1 MDQRTP
7 CQQCTNHQWS
17 QFLHTSFAHLIESS
31 GESFLPGTLYVLAT
45 PIGNLADITA
55 RGLAALTAAD
65 VVCAEDTRVTG
76 QLLKAYGLHAPKLVS
91 LREHN
96 ERAMAEQVIG
106 WLREGLKVVQ
116 VSDAGTPAISD
127 PGARLVE
134 AVRAADLPVC
144 PLPGASAVVTALS
157 ASGLTAPSFL
167 FHGFLAPKSGE
178 RRRQLAQWRQA
189 AYSVVCYE
197 APHRIL
203 DTLQDIVAELG
214 PERNLFLA
222 RELTKTFETLR
233 TLPAQDMLTFV
244 SDDANQQ
251 RGEFVLVIDA
261 APPQPQNEGLSADTL
276 HTLAILAAELPTK
289 QAAALAA
296 QLTGA
301 NKKALYD
308 HAL

>member
-1 MDQRTP
+1 M
-7 CQQCTNHQWS
+7 
-17 QFLHTSFAHLIESS
+17 HTSFARLIESS
-31 GESFLPGTLYVLAT
+31 GDSFLPGTLYVLAT
-45 PIGNLADITA
+45 PIGNLADISA
-55 RGLAALTAAD
+55 RGIAALTAAD

-76 QLLKAYGLHAPKLVS
+76 QLLKAYGLHAPRLVS

-134 AVRAADLPVC
+134 AVRGAGLPVC
-144 PLPGASAVVTALS
+144 PLPGASAVITALS
-157 ASGLTAPSFL
+157 ASGLTTPSFL
-167 FHGFLAPKSGE
+167 FHGFLPPKSGE
-178 RRRQLAQWRQA
+178 RRRTLAQWREA
-189 AYSVVCYE
+189 SYSVVCYE
-197 APHRIL
+197 APHRII

-214 PERNLFLA
+214 TERRLFLA

-233 TLPAQDMLTFV
+233 TLPAGDMLAFV
-244 SDDANQQ
+244 QSDSNQQ
-251 RGEFVLVIDA
+251 RGEFVLIIDA
-261 APPQPQNEGLSADTL
+261 AAAEEAEDGLAPEVR
-276 HTLAILAAELPTK
+276 HTLQILAAELPTK

-301 NKKALYD
+301 NKKTLYD
-308 HAL
+308 YALSLKTDRH

>member
-1 MDQRTP
+1 
-7 CQQCTNHQWS
+7 
-17 QFLHTSFAHLIESS
+17 
-31 GESFLPGTLYVLAT
+31 
-45 PIGNLADITA
+45 
-55 RGLAALTAAD
+55 LAALTAAD

-76 QLLKAYGLHAPKLVS
+76 QLLKAYGVHAPRLVS

-106 WLREGLKVVQ
+106 WLRDGLKVVQ

-134 AVRAADLPVC
+134 AVRAAELPVC

-167 FHGFLAPKSGE
+167 FHGFLPPKSAE
-178 RRRQLAQWRQA
+178 RRRVLAQWRDTD
-189 AYSVVCYE
+189 YSVVCYE

-203 DTLQDIVAELG
+203 DTLQDIAAELG
-214 PERNLFLA
+214 NERRLFLA

-233 TLPAQDMLTFV
+233 TLPAGDMLAFV
-244 SDDANQQ
+244 AADGNQQ

-261 APPQPQNEGLSADTL
+261 APAAPPTEGPSAEAL
-276 HTLAILAAELPTK
+276 RTLAVLAAELPTK

-301 NKKALYD
+301 NKKTLYD
-308 HAL
+308 HALALKKARE